1 MYNAPIFMHSFI
13 RSEQVHKTTEPR
25 HLHSHHHKPTHFHRH
40 PPKNKNF
47 AIHKSLMFK
56 NLPSCM

>member
-1 MYNAPIFMHSFI
+1 MYNTPIFMHSFM
-13 RSEQVHKTTEPR
+13 RSEQVHKTTVP
-25 HLHSHHHKPTHFHRH
+25 HHFHTLQHKPTHFHRH